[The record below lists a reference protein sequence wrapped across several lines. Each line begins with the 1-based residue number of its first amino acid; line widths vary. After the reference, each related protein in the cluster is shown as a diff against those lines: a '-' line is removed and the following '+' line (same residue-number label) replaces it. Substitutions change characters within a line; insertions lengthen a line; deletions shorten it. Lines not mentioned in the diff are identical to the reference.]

1 MAKVRVVLNSAGVRA
16 LLKSKELAAECER
29 QARKKKSEL
38 GRGYNIESFTAPTRV
53 VYRVYTDDPQAIA
66 DNLQNNTML
75 KTMGNSART
84 GKPADQRGGSAGTA
98 RRGWRRHPRQRGRR
112 QVIT

>member
-53 VYRVYTDDPQAIA
+53 VYRVYIDDPQAIA

-84 GKPADQRGGSAGTA
+84 GKVVQGYWRTGRNGKKTWVSSYQR
-98 RRGWRRHPRQRGRR
+98 RK
-112 QVIT
+112 